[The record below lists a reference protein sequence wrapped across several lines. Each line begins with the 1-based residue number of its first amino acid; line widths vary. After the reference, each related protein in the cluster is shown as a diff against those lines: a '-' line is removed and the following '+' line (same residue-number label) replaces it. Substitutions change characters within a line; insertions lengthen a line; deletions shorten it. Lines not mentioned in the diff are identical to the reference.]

1 MKDDHHLSPLPERER
16 APGEGVS
23 IMITITQQGQ
33 AGPAEAAVHL
43 NATAGSGHYL
53 GYDDKQE
60 HEQE

>member
-1 MKDDHHLSPLPERER
+1 MAITLVLSLRRRER
-16 APGEGVS
+16 LVRVS
-23 IMITITQQGQ
+23 QIMMTITQQGQ

-43 NATAGSGHYL
+43 NATAGSARSL

>member
-1 MKDDHHLSPLPERER
+1 MTITLVLSLRGR
-16 APGEGVS
+16 DRLVRVVS

-53 GYDDKQE
+53 GYDDKRE